1 MLTWDVARIDP
12 VSETCEARMIQVNLP
27 AAGMDLHASFTG
39 CRGWPCG
46 APEKASYCREFFAM
60 AQVVHARRSR

>member
-1 MLTWDVARIDP
+1 
-12 VSETCEARMIQVNLP
+12 MIQVNLP